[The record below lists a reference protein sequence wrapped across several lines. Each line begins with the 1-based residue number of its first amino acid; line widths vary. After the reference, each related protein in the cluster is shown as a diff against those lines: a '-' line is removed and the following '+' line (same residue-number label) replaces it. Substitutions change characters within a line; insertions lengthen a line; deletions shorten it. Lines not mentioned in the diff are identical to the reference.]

1 MSAAPTGA
9 FIKMETTM
17 VSFRNVTRSTA
28 AATLLGATLLAG
40 TAMAQTATK
49 PTTQPAIEKPAAK
62 SPAAT
67 KVAPGGGGKAAREY
81 STPERVEA
89 RINELHQKLAIT
101 AAQEPQWKELAETM
115 RSNAQEIEAK
125 AYEREKALQ
134 TMTVMDDLRS
144 YETLA
149 KAHAESM
156 SRLVA
161 SFEPLYESMS
171 PEQKKKAD
179 AEFQGYRKRVSNAP
193 QQRSQAPA
201 PVAPKTMTQ

>member
-1 MSAAPTGA
+1 
-9 FIKMETTM
+9 M
-17 VSFRNVTRSTA
+17 VSFHNMTKSA
-28 AATLLGATLLAG
+28 AAAALSLALLGG
-40 TAMAQTATK
+40 TALTGAGITGAAIAQT
-49 PTTQPAIEKPAAK
+49 TQSAPVEKPAAK
-62 SPAAT
+62 APAAAAKT
-67 KVAPGGGGKAAREY
+67 APGSGGGAARVY

-115 RSNAQEIEAK
+115 RDNAANIESK

-149 KAHAESM
+149 KAHADSM
-156 SRLVA
+156 SKLVA
-161 SFEPLYESMS
+161 SFEPLYSAMS

-179 AEFQGYRKRVSNAP
+179 AEFQGYRKRVSNAAE
-193 QQRSQAPA
+193 QRSQASPSPA
-201 PVAPKTMTQ
+201 KPKSMTQ